1 MLIARRSR
9 AKIAQDPFRMG
20 AQLPT
25 EHALCRCYRL
35 SRFIVREAMSMLS
48 AAGPSPCRQRAHHA
62 RAGRRADEAHERR
75 MDALQDFRGMNFT
88 APER

>member
-35 SRFIVREAMSMLS
+35 SRFIVREAMSMLFRRRPIALPTAS
-48 AAGPSPCRQRAHHA
+48 ASRTCWTPS
-62 RAGRRADEAHERR
+62 
-75 MDALQDFRGMNFT
+75 
-88 APER
+88 

>member
-48 AAGPSPCRQRAHHA
+48 AAGPSPCRQRRITHVLDAELM
-62 RAGRRADEAHERR
+62 RRTSAEWMPCRTFAV
-75 MDALQDFRGMNFT
+75 
-88 APER
+88 